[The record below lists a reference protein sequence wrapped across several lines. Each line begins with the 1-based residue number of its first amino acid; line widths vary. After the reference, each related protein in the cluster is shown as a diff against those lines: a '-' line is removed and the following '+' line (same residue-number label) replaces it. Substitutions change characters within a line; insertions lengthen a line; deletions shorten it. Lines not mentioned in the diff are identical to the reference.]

1 MLLSFEKDPLLAT
14 LFQETLDPK
23 ILVTKISA
31 YTGKEIEAGRTL
43 LIFDEIQESNAALN
57 ALKYFCEE
65 APEYHVVAAGALL
78 GVKMSQG
85 RSFPVG
91 KVDFLD
97 LFPMT
102 FEEFLDANNGGA
114 LRALLEGKR
123 DLVPLADAFH
133 QKFLTHLTN
142 YFIVGGMPEV
152 VAGFAGSGGFAKAR
166 HIQETIL
173 RGYQNDFAKTCS
185 GVRHSQVVP
194 VMAPLKTS
202 QEMIGEHS
210 LSSQVNSAS
219 ERDIYRRRM
228 HLSIK
233 SRYTG

>member
-1 MLLSFEKDPLLAT
+1 MKRDIYEHLRAWSRSKERKPLILRGARQTGKSYALQWLGETCYDSFVLLNFEKDPLLAT

-65 APEYHVVAAGALL
+65 APEYHVVAAGSLL

-102 FEEFLDANNGGA
+102 FEEFLDANNGTA

-123 DLVPLADAFH
+123 DLLPLADAFH
-133 QKFLTHLTN
+133 QKFLTHLT
-142 YFIVGGMPEV
+142 
-152 VAGFAGSGGFAKAR
+152 
-166 HIQETIL
+166 
-173 RGYQNDFAKTCS
+173 
-185 GVRHSQVVP
+185 
-194 VMAPLKTS
+194 
-202 QEMIGEHS
+202 
-210 LSSQVNSAS
+210 
-219 ERDIYRRRM
+219 RR
-228 HLSIK
+228 
-233 SRYTG
+233 